1 MPKLLNET
9 KNCRLNFKKSFRF
22 WFFLLLHVDD
32 DDDVNDDVNG
42 GHVADDNE
50 AAAVKTCCDG
60 VATFFKSWSKNCN
73 NHPSTLKKSRCYE
86 KGFKDN
92 QNEEVKLV
100 KIKITT
106 VSCEANVVMQLS
118 RVFKKNKE
126 DRQTEQKQKQ
136 CCAKRQADKQT
147 TNIAWK
153 SFAKILAKLRLRAE
167 KAWR

>member
-1 MPKLLNET
+1 MILSSTPRRRRRRRRQRWPRCRRQRSSRGENLLRWWCDIFLELEQKLLQPA
-9 KNCRLNFKKSFRF
+9 
-22 WFFLLLHVDD
+22 VD
-32 DDDVNDDVNG
+32 
-42 GHVADDNE
+42 
-50 AAAVKTCCDG
+50 
-60 VATFFKSWSKNCN
+60 S
-73 NHPSTLKKSRCYE
+73 KKSRCYE

-136 CCAKRQADKQT
+136 KQCCAKIQADKQT
-147 TNIAWK
+147 TNIARK